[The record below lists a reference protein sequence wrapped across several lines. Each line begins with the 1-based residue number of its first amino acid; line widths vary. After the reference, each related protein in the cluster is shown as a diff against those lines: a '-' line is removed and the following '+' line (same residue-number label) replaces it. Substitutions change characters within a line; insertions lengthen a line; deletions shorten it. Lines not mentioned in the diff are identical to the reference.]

1 MTPPY
6 DQAPP
11 GPSSSEEPATAHP
24 PALKRSGSQKRKRD
38 RRWPIALDEQEEA
51 IALERA
57 ANADLPKMA
66 YGRAMLLGSPGP
78 RARRKP
84 HINKQLLSDGLS
96 DLNRAS
102 NVANQ
107 FLPYLHAGRSITLG
121 RECAEAIAKM
131 RRAADAILEAL
142 GRKEP
147 DDDNQ
152 GEPAQ

>member
-1 MTPPY
+1 MTPY

-11 GPSSSEEPATAHP
+11 CPPPSGKPASADP
-24 PALKRSGSQKRKRD
+24 PARKHGSSQKRRRD

-57 ANADLPKMA
+57 ANADLSKMA

-78 RARRKP
+78 RARRRP
-84 HINKQLLSDGLS
+84 HIDKQLMSHGLA
-96 DLNRAS
+96 DLNRSA
-102 NVANQ
+102 NVLNQ
-107 FLPYLHAGRSITLG
+107 FLPFLHAGRAITLG
-121 RECAEAIAKM
+121 RECSEALAEI

-147 DDDNQ
+147 DNDNQ
-152 GEPAQ
+152 GEPAR